1 MKRRILLRVVMGT
14 IMILVLALFLAALSP
29 ALPSQDKDT
38 DGDFTDKQLDFFRKQ
53 VQPILKVNCLKC
65 HGPQSNSKGELHLVS
80 RSLVLKGGESGPAVS
95 IDDPAESL
103 LLQAVNHDGLE
114 MPPKKKLPQAQIDIL
129 TLWVEMGAPFAPELE
144 QQVVEEKGPPRV
156 TEQAKQFW
164 SFRPLQQPALPR
176 VRNKAWG
183 RSPID
188 AFILSGLEDAGL
200 KPAATAGKAQ
210 LLRRAYYDLVGLP
223 PSPQAVA
230 DFLAD
235 DSGDAFA
242 SVVDQLLE
250 SPQYGERWAR
260 HWLDLVRYAE
270 SNSYERDDPKPFV
283 WRYRDYV
290 IQSLNDD
297 KPYDQFMREQIAGD
311 ELKQV
316 TPDSMIAT
324 GYYRLGIWQDEP
336 VDRVQEL
343 YEDLDDIVSTTG
355 QVFLGL
361 TLNCCRCHDHKLDP
375 LPQRDYYR
383 FMAFFHGINR
393 YGIRGGNTVAN
404 FSLRELAN
412 EEQKRQ
418 SQTVI
423 EEHNKKVQQV
433 NEGIAEFE
441 KQVIEDFE
449 PVEKQDF
456 QDERNKIPLVKKRV
470 GTVIDQQQFQQYV
483 EFKEEQKKLRNFKP
497 PALGQALVITEIGP
511 KPRETF
517 ILARG
522 NAHAPG
528 DPVEPG
534 FPEVLS
540 FPDPQIQPPAE
551 GAKTSNRRLA
561 LANWLADPT
570 NPLTARV
577 MMNRVWQYHFGRGI
591 VRSTN
596 NFGYQGVAPTHPE
609 LLDWLAADFIEGG
622 WKIKRMHRQIMLS
635 NTYRMSS
642 VGDKKGLQKDPTNNL
657 FWRFDMRR
665 LEAEEIRDSVLA
677 VNGSLNPKMYG
688 PSIYPVI
695 PREVLHG
702 QSRPGAGWG
711 NSSPQERARRSIY
724 IHIKRSLVV
733 PMIAAFDGPDP
744 DATCPVRFVT
754 TQPTQA
760 LGMLN
765 SEYFNEQARVF
776 AEYLRSR
783 VPEDTSDQVELALSR
798 ALQRTPGVEEV
809 RRGVELIETLQQ
821 HEGVDEGKA
830 LQLYCLLVLNLN
842 EFIYLD

>member
-29 ALPSQDKDT
+29 TLPSQDKDA

-65 HGPQSNSKGELHLVS
+65 HGPQSNSKGELNLVS
-80 RSLVLKGGESGPAVS
+80 RALVLKGGESGPAVS

-129 TLWVEMGAPFAPELE
+129 TRWVEMGAPFAPELE
-144 QQVVEEKGPPRV
+144 QQVVEGKGPPRV
-156 TEQAKQFW
+156 TEQARQFW

-188 AFILSGLEDAGL
+188 AFILSGLENGGL
-200 KPAATAGKAQ
+200 KPAAAAGKAQ

-311 ELKQV
+311 ELAQV

-393 YGIRGGNTVAN
+393 YGIRGGNTVAD

-418 SQTVI
+418 SQAVI

-433 NEGIAEFE
+433 NQSIAEFE

-483 EFKEEQKKLRNFKP
+483 ELKQQQKKLQNFKP

-540 FPDPQIQPPAE
+540 FPDPQIEPPAE
-551 GAKTSNRRLA
+551 GARTSNRRLA
-561 LANWLADPT
+561 LANWLANPT

>member
-1 MKRRILLRVVMGT
+1 MQILTGMILLS
-14 IMILVLALFLAALSP
+14 AFFLAAWSP
-29 ALPSQDKDT
+29 VLRSQDKST
-38 DGDFTDKQLDFFRKQ
+38 EKQQDFFRRQ
-53 VQPILKVNCLKC
+53 VQPILKVHCFKC
-65 HGPQSNSKGELHLVS
+65 HGPQSSAKGKLHLVS
-80 RSLVLKGGESGPAVS
+80 RALVLKGGESGPAVS
-95 IDDPAESL
+95 TDDPAESL

-129 TLWVEMGAPFAPELE
+129 TRWVEMGVPFAPELE
-144 QQVVEEKGPPRV
+144 QQVVDEEGPPQV
-156 TEQAKQFW
+156 TDAARQFW
-164 SFRPLQQPALPR
+164 SFRPLQQPAPPR

-188 AFILSGLEDAGL
+188 AFILARLEKEGL
-200 KPAATAGKAQ
+200 KPALPAEKTQ

-223 PSPQAVA
+223 PSPQEVA

-242 SVVDQLLE
+242 NVVDQLLE

-270 SNSYERDDPKPFV
+270 SNSYERDGPKPFV

-297 KPYDQFMREQIAGD
+297 KPYSQFMREQVAGD
-311 ELKQV
+311 ELAEV

-375 LPQRDYYR
+375 IPQRDYYR

-393 YGIRGGNTVAN
+393 YGIRGGNTVAD
-404 FSLRELAN
+404 FSLREIAN
-412 EEQKRQ
+412 EEQKRK
-418 SQTVI
+418 SQAVI
-423 EEHNKKVQQV
+423 EEHNRKVQ
-433 NEGIAEFE
+433 ELDGTIADFE
-441 KQVIEDFE
+441 KLVIGDFQ

-470 GTVIDQQQFQQYV
+470 GTVINEQQFQQYV
-483 EFKEEQKKLRNFKP
+483 MLKGEQKKLRNFKP

-534 FPEVLS
+534 FPQVLS

-551 GAKTSNRRLA
+551 GARTSNRRLA
-561 LANWLADPT
+561 LANWLADPA

-591 VRSTN
+591 VRSSN

-609 LLDWLAADFIEGG
+609 LLDWLAADFIDGG
-622 WKIKRMHRQIMLS
+622 WKLKRMHRQIMLS
-635 NTYRMSS
+635 SAYRMSS
-642 VGDKKGLQKDPTNNL
+642 AADKKGLQKDPTNNL

-702 QSRPGAGWG
+702 QSRPGADWG

-765 SEYFNEQARVF
+765 SDYFNEQARVF
-776 AEYLRSR
+776 AGFLRSR
-783 VPEDTSDQVELALSR
+783 VPGDLPGQVRLALSR
-798 ALQRTPGVEEV
+798 ALQRIPTEEEV
-809 RRGVELIETLQQ
+809 QRGVKLTGMLQQ
-821 HEGVDEGKA
+821 HEGVDDSKA
-830 LQLYCLLVLNLN
+830 LDLYCLMVLNLN

>member
-1 MKRRILLRVVMGT
+1 MGT
-14 IMILVLALFLAALSP
+14 IIVLASVFSLAALSP

-38 DGDFTDKQLDFFRKQ
+38 DENFTDKQLDFFRKQ

-80 RSLVLKGGESGPAVS
+80 RALVLKGGESGPAVS

-129 TLWVEMGAPFAPELE
+129 TRWVEMGVPFAPELE
-144 QQVVEEKGPPRV
+144 QQVVEEEGPPQV
-156 TEQAKQFW
+156 TDAARQFW
-164 SFRPLQQPALPR
+164 SFRPLQQPAPPR

-188 AFILSGLEDAGL
+188 AFILARLEKEGL
-200 KPAATAGKAQ
+200 KPASPAEKTQ
-210 LLRRAYYDLVGLP
+210 LLRRAHYDLVGLP
-223 PSPQAVA
+223 PSPQEVA

-235 DSGDAFA
+235 DSEKAFA
-242 SVVDQLLE
+242 RVVDDLLE
-250 SPQYGERWAR
+250 SPQYGERWGR

-270 SNSYERDDPKPFV
+270 SNSYERDGPKPFV

-297 KPYDQFMREQIAGD
+297 KPYSQFMREQVAGD
-311 ELKQV
+311 ELAEV

-393 YGIRGGNTVAN
+393 YGIRGGNTVAD
-404 FSLRELAN
+404 FSLREIAN
-412 EEQKRQ
+412 EEEKRN
-418 SQTVI
+418 SQAVI
-423 EEHNKKVQQV
+423 DEHNRKVQ
-433 NEGIAEFE
+433 ELDGKIADFE
-441 KQVIEDFE
+441 KLVIEDFQ

-470 GTVIDQQQFQQYV
+470 GTVIDEQQFQQYV
-483 EFKEEQKKLRNFKP
+483 VLKEEQKKLRNFKP

-561 LANWLADPT
+561 LANWLADPA

-591 VRSTN
+591 VRSSN
-596 NFGYQGVAPTHPE
+596 NFGYKGVPPTHPE
-609 LLDWLAADFIEGG
+609 LLNWLAADFIAGD
-622 WKIKRMHRQIMLS
+622 WKLKRMHRQIMLS
-635 NTYRMSS
+635 STYRMSS
-642 VGDKKGLQKDPTNNL
+642 AAGKKGLQKDPTNNL

-702 QSRPGAGWG
+702 QSRPGADWG
-711 NSSPQERARRSIY
+711 KSSPQERARRSIY

-765 SEYFNEQARVF
+765 SDYFNEQARVF
-776 AEYLRSR
+776 AGFLRSR
-783 VPEDTSDQVELALSR
+783 VPEDLPGQVRLALSR
-798 ALQRTPGVEEV
+798 ALQRMPAEAEV
-809 RRGVELIETLQQ
+809 QRGVELIEALQQ
-821 HEGVDEGKA
+821 YEGVDANKA
-830 LQLYCLLVLNLN
+830 LDLYCLMILNLN

>member
-29 ALPSQDKDT
+29 ALPSQDKDA
-38 DGDFTDKQLDFFRKQ
+38 DENFTDKQLDFFRKQ

-80 RSLVLKGGESGPAVS
+80 RALVLKGGESGPAVS

-129 TLWVEMGAPFAPELE
+129 TRWVEMGVPFAPELE
-144 QQVVEEKGPPRV
+144 QQVVEKEGPPKV
-156 TEQAKQFW
+156 TDAARQFW
-164 SFRPLQQPALPR
+164 SFRRLQQPALPR
-176 VRNKAWG
+176 VRNRTWG

-188 AFILSGLEDAGL
+188 AFILAGLEDAGL
-200 KPAATAGKAQ
+200 KPAAPAEKTQ

-223 PSPQAVA
+223 PSPQAVQE
-230 DFLAD
+230 FLAD
-235 DSGDAFA
+235 DSSDAFVN
-242 SVVDQLLE
+242 VVDKLLE

-270 SNSYERDDPKPFV
+270 SNSYERDSPKPFV

-290 IQSLNDD
+290 IQSFNDD
-297 KPYDQFMREQIAGD
+297 KPYSQFMREQIAGD
-311 ELKQV
+311 ELEQV

-404 FSLRELAN
+404 FSLREIAN
-412 EEQKRQ
+412 EDQKRE
-418 SQTVI
+418 SQAVI

-433 NEGIAEFE
+433 NESIARFE
-441 KQVIEDFE
+441 KPVVEDFQ

-470 GTVIDQQQFQQYV
+470 GTVIDEQQFQQYV
-483 EFKEEQKKLRNFKP
+483 ALKDEQKKLRNFKP

-540 FPDPQIQPPAE
+540 FPDPLIQAPAE
-551 GAKTSNRRLA
+551 GARTSNRRLA
-561 LANWLADPT
+561 LANWLADPS

-591 VRSTN
+591 VRSSN

-609 LLDWLAADFIEGG
+609 LLDWLAADFIAGG

-635 NTYRMSS
+635 NAYQMSS
-642 VGDKKGLQKDPTNNL
+642 SADKKGLQKDPVNNL
-657 FWRFDMRR
+657 IWRFDMRR
-665 LEAEEIRDSVLA
+665 LEAEEIRDSVLW

-688 PSIYPVI
+688 PSIYPII
-695 PREVLHG
+695 PREVLQG
-702 QSRPGAGWG
+702 QSRPGADWG
-711 NSSPQERARRSIY
+711 KSSPEERARRSIY
-724 IHIKRSLVV
+724 IHIKRSLIV
-733 PMIAAFDGPDP
+733 PMMAAFDGPDP

-765 SEYFNEQARVF
+765 SEYFNQQARVF
-776 AEYLRSR
+776 ADFLRSR
-783 VPEDTSDQVELALSR
+783 VPGDLPGQVHLALSR
-798 ALQRTPGVEEV
+798 ALQRTPGEAEV
-809 RRGVELIETLQQ
+809 QRAVDLINQLQQ

-830 LQLYCLLVLNLN
+830 LQLYCLMVLNLN

>member
-1 MKRRILLRVVMGT
+1 MKRRILLRLVMGT

-29 ALPSQDKDT
+29 ALPSQDKDA

-65 HGPQSNSKGELHLVS
+65 HGPQSNSKGELNLVS
-80 RSLVLKGGESGPAVS
+80 RALVLKGGESGPAVS

-129 TLWVEMGAPFAPELE
+129 TRWVEMGAPFAPELE

-188 AFILSGLEDAGL
+188 AFILSGLENAGL

-297 KPYDQFMREQIAGD
+297 KPYDQFMREQVAGD
-311 ELKQV
+311 ELTQV

-433 NEGIAEFE
+433 NEKISELE
-441 KQVIEDFE
+441 KPVIEDFQ

-470 GTVIDQQQFQQYV
+470 GTVIDEQQFQQYV

>member
-1 MKRRILLRVVMGT
+1 MKRRTSIQILTGMILLS
-14 IMILVLALFLAALSP
+14 AFFLAAWSP
-29 ALPSQDKDT
+29 VLRSQDKST
-38 DGDFTDKQLDFFRKQ
+38 EKQQDFFRRQ
-53 VQPILKVNCLKC
+53 VQPILKVHCFKC
-65 HGPQSNSKGELHLVS
+65 HGPQSSAKGKLHLVS
-80 RSLVLKGGESGPAVS
+80 RALVLKGGESGPAVS
-95 IDDPAESL
+95 TDDPAESL

-129 TLWVEMGAPFAPELE
+129 TRWVEMGVPFAPELE
-144 QQVVEEKGPPRV
+144 QQVVDEEGPPQV
-156 TEQAKQFW
+156 TDAARQFW
-164 SFRPLQQPALPR
+164 SFRPLQQPAPPR
-176 VRNKAWG
+176 VRTKAWG

-188 AFILSGLEDAGL
+188 AFILARLEKEGL
-200 KPAATAGKAQ
+200 KPASPAEKTQ
-210 LLRRAYYDLVGLP
+210 LLRRAHYDLVGLP

-235 DSGDAFA
+235 DSEEAFA
-242 SVVDQLLE
+242 NVVDQLLE

-270 SNSYERDDPKPFV
+270 SNSYERDGPKPFV

-297 KPYDQFMREQIAGD
+297 KPYSQFMREQVAGD
-311 ELKQV
+311 ELAEV

-375 LPQRDYYR
+375 IPQRDYYR

-393 YGIRGGNTVAN
+393 YGIRGGNTVAD
-404 FSLRELAN
+404 FSLREIAN
-412 EEQKRQ
+412 EEQKRK
-418 SQTVI
+418 SQAVI
-423 EEHNKKVQQV
+423 EEHNRKVQQLD
-433 NEGIAEFE
+433 GTIADFE
-441 KQVIEDFE
+441 KLVIGDFQ

-470 GTVIDQQQFQQYV
+470 GTVIKEQQFQQYV
-483 EFKEEQKKLRNFKP
+483 MLKGEQKKLRNFKP

-534 FPEVLS
+534 FPQVLS

-551 GAKTSNRRLA
+551 GARTSNRRLA
-561 LANWLADPT
+561 LANWLADPA

-609 LLDWLAADFIEGG
+609 LLDWLAADFIDGG
-622 WKIKRMHRQIMLS
+622 WKLKRMHRQIMLS
-635 NTYRMSS
+635 SAYRMSS
-642 VGDKKGLQKDPTNNL
+642 AADKKGLQKDPTNNL

-702 QSRPGAGWG
+702 QSRPGADWG

-765 SEYFNEQARVF
+765 SDYFNEQARVF
-776 AEYLRSR
+776 AGFLRSR
-783 VPEDTSDQVELALSR
+783 VPGDLPGQVRLALSR
-798 ALQRTPGVEEV
+798 ALQRIPTEEEV
-809 RRGVELIETLQQ
+809 QRGVKLTGMLQQ
-821 HEGVDEGKA
+821 HEGVDASKA
-830 LQLYCLLVLNLN
+830 LDLYCLMVLNLN